1 MPEWLVVW
9 QAPYS
14 PGSHCRHLAG
24 APAAAYLWAIEE
36 PYGACRRHMGAIVAI
51 LMNVSR
57 PHTAICPT
65 LDSEVLTVLAGTT
78 RPLTGR
84 EVARLTGR
92 TSHRGVADV
101 LSRLVEH
108 GLVER
113 QEAGRALL
121 FTLNR
126 EHLAAPAVEILAGMR
141 AELLRR
147 IRELVGAWEIAA
159 AHISIFGSTARGDGG
174 TQSDIDVFVVRPD
187 AVSEDDPRW
196 RQQLDELAENI
207 ERWTGNKAS
216 IAEVAADKIGS
227 IFADG
232 RPIVAEL
239 RSDAISL
246 NGADISTLLDGR
258 DAGER

>member
-1 MPEWLVVW
+1 MD
-9 QAPYS
+9 
-14 PGSHCRHLAG
+14 
-24 APAAAYLWAIEE
+24 
-36 PYGACRRHMGAIVAI
+36 
-51 LMNVSR
+51 VSR
-57 PHTAICPT
+57 PYMAICPT

-92 TSHRGVADV
+92 TSHRGVAEV

-126 EHLAAPAVEILAGMR
+126 EHLAAPAVKVLAGMR
-141 AELLRR
+141 SELLRR
-147 IRELVGAWEIAA
+147 IRELMGAWRIAA
-159 AHISIFGSTARGDGG
+159 VHVSIFGSTARGDGG

-187 AVSEDDPRW
+187 AVPEDDPRW
-196 RQQLDELAENI
+196 RQQLDDLAESI

-216 IAEVAADKIGS
+216 IAEAAANEIGS
-227 IFADG
+227 LLEEG

-239 RSDAISL
+239 RSDAIAIG
-246 NGADISTLLDGR
+246 GADIPTLLGSKDG
-258 DAGER
+258 GEQ

>member
-1 MPEWLVVW
+1 
-9 QAPYS
+9 
-14 PGSHCRHLAG
+14 
-24 APAAAYLWAIEE
+24 
-36 PYGACRRHMGAIVAI
+36 MGAKVAMI
-51 LMNVSR
+51 MNVSS
-57 PHTAICPT
+57 PYMAICPT

-92 TSHRGVADV
+92 TSHRGVAEV

-126 EHLAAPAVEILAGMR
+126 EHLAAPAVEVLAGMR
-141 AELLRR
+141 VELLRR
-147 IRELVGAWEIAA
+147 IRELVGAWKIAA
-159 AHISIFGSTARGDGG
+159 VHASIFGSTARGDGG
-174 TQSDIDVFVVRPD
+174 TQSDIDVFVVRPG
-187 AVSEDDPRW
+187 AASEDDPQW
-196 RQQLDELAENI
+196 RQQLDDLAENV

-216 IAEVAADKIGS
+216 VAEAAANEIGTLLEE
-227 IFADG
+227 G

-239 RSDAISL
+239 RSDAISVG
-246 NGADISTLLDGR
+246 GADIPTLLGGKNG
-258 DAGER
+258 GEQ

>member
-1 MPEWLVVW
+1 MGDIVV
-9 QAPYS
+9 
-14 PGSHCRHLAG
+14 
-24 APAAAYLWAIEE
+24 I
-36 PYGACRRHMGAIVAI
+36 
-51 LMNVSR
+51 MNVAR
-57 PHTAICPT
+57 PYTAICPT
-65 LDSEVLTVLAGTT
+65 LDSEVLAVLAGTT

-84 EVARLTGR
+84 EVARLAGR
-92 TSHRGVADV
+92 TSHRGVAEV

-147 IRELVGAWEIAA
+147 IRELVGTWEIAA
-159 AHISIFGSTARGDGG
+159 THVSIFGSTARRDGG

-187 AVSEDDPRW
+187 AVSEDDPQW
-196 RQQLDELAENI
+196 RQQLDDLAESI

-216 IAEVAADKIGS
+216 IAEAAADEIGG
-227 IFADG
+227 IREEG

-239 RSDAISL
+239 RSDAISVG
-246 NGADISTLLDGR
+246 GADILALLDSKDG
-258 DAGER
+258 GE

>member
-1 MPEWLVVW
+1 M
-9 QAPYS
+9 
-14 PGSHCRHLAG
+14 
-24 APAAAYLWAIEE
+24 
-36 PYGACRRHMGAIVAI
+36 

-57 PHTAICPT
+57 PYTAICPT
-65 LDSEVLTVLAGTT
+65 LDSEVLAVLAGTT

-92 TSHRGVADV
+92 TSHRGVAEV

-147 IRELVGAWEIAA
+147 IRELVGTWEIAA
-159 AHISIFGSTARGDGG
+159 AHVSIFGSTARRDGG

-187 AVSEDDPRW
+187 AVSEDDPQW
-196 RQQLDELAENI
+196 RQQLDDLAESI
-207 ERWTGNKAS
+207 ERWTGNKVS
-216 IAEVAADKIGS
+216 IAEAAADEIGS
-227 IFADG
+227 IREGG

-239 RSDAISL
+239 RSDAISVG
-246 NGADISTLLDGR
+246 GADILALLDSKDG
-258 DAGER
+258 GE

>member
-1 MPEWLVVW
+1 
-9 QAPYS
+9 
-14 PGSHCRHLAG
+14 
-24 APAAAYLWAIEE
+24 
-36 PYGACRRHMGAIVAI
+36 MGAIVVI
-51 LMNVSR
+51 MNVAR
-57 PHTAICPT
+57 PYTAISPT

-92 TSHRGVADV
+92 TSHRGVAEV
-101 LSRLVEH
+101 LRRLVEH

-126 EHLAAPAVEILAGMR
+126 EHLAAPAVEILTGLR

-147 IRELVGAWEIAA
+147 IREVVGAWEIAA
-159 AHISIFGSTARGDGG
+159 AHVSIFGSTARGDGD
-174 TQSDIDVFVVRPD
+174 TRSDIDLFVVRPD

-196 RQQLDELAENI
+196 RQQLDDLAESI

-216 IAEVAADKIGS
+216 IAEAAADEIGS
-227 IFADG
+227 IIAES

-239 RSDAISL
+239 RSDAI
-246 NGADISTLLDGR
+246 NIGGADILTLLDGK
-258 DAGER
+258 DGGKQ

>member
-1 MPEWLVVW
+1 
-9 QAPYS
+9 
-14 PGSHCRHLAG
+14 
-24 APAAAYLWAIEE
+24 
-36 PYGACRRHMGAIVAI
+36 MGAIVAI
-51 LMNVSR
+51 MNVAR

-65 LDSEVLTVLAGTT
+65 LDSEVLAVLAGTT

-92 TSHRGVADV
+92 TSHRGVAEV

-108 GLVER
+108 GLVKR

-147 IRELVGAWEIAA
+147 IRKLVGAWEMAA
-159 AHISIFGSTARGDGG
+159 DHISIFGSTARGDGD

-187 AVSEDDPRW
+187 AVSEDDPPW
-196 RQQLDELAENI
+196 RQQLDDLAESI

-216 IAEVAADKIGS
+216 IAEAATGEIGS
-227 IFADG
+227 IVAEG

-239 RSDAISL
+239 RSDAINV
-246 NGADISTLLDGR
+246 NGTDISSLLDR
-258 DAGER
+258 KDAGER